1 MEKKAPKRT
10 IYAVSLECSVIL
22 FPDVSHCVI
31 FEPTEG
37 SLMSWFRKRGEPK
50 QKKWSNRVE
59 RERQELSV
67 SVAESLADAA
77 LQEEWLD
84 EDDEDGDNDAIH
96 AEASSVIPPRL
107 SLQSRQLP
115 ALRLAI
121 PGIVEGTAVPTPV
134 KVEPASRLL
143 HSAEAAPSEKA
154 SRRLSHTTKVRLQV
168 APKSSVA
175 STPCQESDILP
186 EPTTSLDL
194 SAVKV
199 TARDQES
206 HESSAILSGNGV
218 IESGQSEI
226 GVTNDRIT
234 EQSVVVVML
243 SGDPGP
249 VVVQYVSLQPRYGFT
264 VHLSAAAVNGTSFN
278 YAILNGL

>member
-1 MEKKAPKRT
+1 
-10 IYAVSLECSVIL
+10 
-22 FPDVSHCVI
+22 
-31 FEPTEG
+31 
-37 SLMSWFRKRGEPK
+37 MSWFRKRGEPK

-59 RERQELSV
+59 RERQELSA
-67 SVAESLADAA
+67 SVEESLADGA
-77 LQEEWLD
+77 LQEEEWLD
-84 EDDEDGDNDAIH
+84 EDDEDGVVH

-121 PGIVEGTAVPTPV
+121 PGIVEGTTVPTPV
-134 KVEPASRLL
+134 KMEPASTLL

-154 SRRLSHTTKVRLQV
+154 PRRLSHTTKVRLQV
-168 APKSSVA
+168 VPKPQGA
-175 STPCQESDILP
+175 STSRQELAILP
-186 EPTTSLDL
+186 EPTTSLGL
-194 SAVKV
+194 SVVKV

-206 HESSAILSGNGV
+206 SENNAILSGNGV

-226 GVTNDRIT
+226 GVTNGRIT

-264 VHLSAAAVNGTSFN
+264 VHLSAPAVNGTPFN
-278 YAILNGL
+278 YAILNSL

>member
-1 MEKKAPKRT
+1 MEKKTPKRT
-10 IYAVSLECSVIL
+10 IYAGSLESSVIL
-22 FPDVSHCVI
+22 FPGVSHCVI
-31 FEPTEG
+31 FEPMEG
-37 SLMSWFRKRGEPK
+37 SLMAWFRKRGEPK

-59 RERQELSV
+59 RERQELSA
-67 SVAESLADAA
+67 SVEESLADVA

-84 EDDEDGDNDAIH
+84 EDDEGDDNDVVH
-96 AEASSVIPPRL
+96 AEASPVIPPRL

-134 KVEPASRLL
+134 TMEPASRLL
-143 HSAEAAPSEKA
+143 HPAEAAPSGKA
-154 SRRLSHTTKVRLQV
+154 SRRLSHTTKVRLQMV
-168 APKSSVA
+168 SKPQIA
-175 STPCQESDILP
+175 STPRQESDILP

-199 TARDQES
+199 TERDQES
-206 HESSAILSGNGV
+206 PENSAILSGNGV

-226 GVTNDRIT
+226 GVTNGRIT
-234 EQSVVVVML
+234 EQSVVIVML

-264 VHLSAAAVNGTSFN
+264 VHLSASAVNTTPFN
-278 YAILNGL
+278 YAILNSL